1 MIRHMTSRLHRR
13 WNDSSNPLRI
23 KGPEG
28 SERLDNQTAAQ
39 FWLEPRAF
47 RWHDFP
53 GVGDGHE
60 LIHGGRVHGKS
71 ASGPT
76 AINGPFEG
84 RRAADAAD
92 EVDAFAGPRV
102 FDVEERIEQA

>member
-1 MIRHMTSRLHRR
+1 MIRHMIRLPDRR
-13 WNDSSNPLRI
+13 RSDSPNQLRI

-28 SERLDNQTAAQ
+28 SERLDDQTAAQ

-47 RWHDFP
+47 RRHDFP
-53 GVGDGHE
+53 SVGDGHE

-71 ASGPT
+71 ASGLT
-76 AINGPFEG
+76 TIDGPFESG
-84 RRAADAAD
+84 RAADAAD

-102 FDVEERIEQA
+102 FDVEEWIEQA